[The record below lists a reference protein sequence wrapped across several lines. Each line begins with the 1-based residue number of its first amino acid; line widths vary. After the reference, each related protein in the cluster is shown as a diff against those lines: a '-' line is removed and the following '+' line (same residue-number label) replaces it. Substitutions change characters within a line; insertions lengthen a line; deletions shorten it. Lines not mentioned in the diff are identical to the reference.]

1 MSHLPGGVI
10 LAGGRSS
17 RIGRNKA
24 LILLRGKPIITYV
37 YEALAKTCQDI
48 VLTTKPSGD
57 VKRYT
62 DVLPDSVR
70 LVYDVNDAQTPL
82 VGILSGLATLNS
94 EYAVV
99 VACDMPF
106 AKVQIIECL
115 LKLGEGFDAAVPVW
129 PDGSA
134 EPLFAVY
141 NVYRAIEGFKAVLH
155 TGASSLQKALESLS
169 HVNYISVEELKKF
182 DPNMLSL
189 FNINTEADL
198 QLARM
203 LIRNGLAD
211 IQNNLRYSNSEEV
224 IKR

>member
-1 MSHLPGGVI
+1 M
-10 LAGGRSS
+10 
-17 RIGRNKA
+17 
-24 LILLRGKPIITYV
+24 
-37 YEALAKTCQDI
+37 
-48 VLTTKPSGD
+48 
-57 VKRYT
+57 
-62 DVLPDSVR
+62 
-70 LVYDVNDAQTPL
+70 NDAQTPL

-106 AKVQIIECL
+106 AKVQIIEYL

-129 PDGSA
+129 PDGLA

-141 NVYRAIEGFKAVLH
+141 NVYRAKEGFEAVLG
-155 TGASSLQKALESLS
+155 TGTSSLQRALESLS

-211 IQNNLRYSNSEEV
+211 IKSNLRYSNSEEV